1 VTVLDRMAK
10 GNHPGGRWCSTHSH
24 LWTRWTQA
32 RTVCSGIRR
41 SLRPVSARRGC
52 WRYAEEMPHNNR
64 TGTFFYGYVVVG
76 AAFVIMAVSSGAI
89 YSFSVFFAPLQ
100 EEFGWSRALTSGAFS
115 SYVVVH
121 GLLSIATGR
130 LNDRF
135 GPRVILSACS
145 LFFGLGFILMSQIQ
159 DVLHL
164 YLLYGVMIAAGF
176 SGAPVPLMST
186 IARWFRTRRGMMT
199 GAMMA
204 GSGFGTM
211 FVPPLAN
218 ALIDTLEWRGAFVVV
233 GSLLLVVILVAA
245 QFLRRDPA
253 QVGLQPL
260 GGDGEDDN
268 PVPHMVSAALTFSS
282 AVRTRQ
288 LLLLVVAFA
297 GFGFA
302 LQSVMV
308 HVVVNAI
315 GHGLSPS
322 NAAGIMTA
330 VGGMGVVGRI
340 GVGILADRFGSKRL
354 LTFQFALLAASLF
367 WIATATDAWAIF
379 SFGFAFGFA
388 YGGIVPLYSHIVA
401 ELFGLRAHGAILGII
416 TFSVGVGSAIGPV
429 FTGYCYDQFGSYL
442 IPFVTCG
449 VIAAAAALT
458 TSLVKAA
465 TPVS

>member
-1 VTVLDRMAK
+1 MVGARLSAFRGSMSYD
-10 GNHPGGRWCSTHSH
+10 NHK
-24 LWTRWTQA
+24 
-32 RTVCSGIRR
+32 RT
-41 SLRPVSARRGC
+41 L
-52 WRYAEEMPHNNR
+52 
-64 TGTFFYGYVVVG
+64 FYGYIVVA

-89 YSFSVFFAPLQ
+89 YSFGVFFAPLQ

-121 GLLSIATGR
+121 GLLSIGTGR

-135 GPRVILSACS
+135 GPRLILSVCS

-159 DVLHL
+159 NVLHL

-186 IARWFRTRRGMMT
+186 IARWFRARRGM
-199 GAMMA
+199 MMA

-218 ALIDTLEWRGAFVVV
+218 GLIHSLEWRGAFVVV
-233 GSLLLVVILVAA
+233 GSLLLVVVLVAA

-253 QVGLQPL
+253 QIGLQPL
-260 GGDGEDDN
+260 SGDGEDDR
-268 PVPHMVSAALTFSS
+268 PVSHMVSTALSFSA

-322 NAAGIMTA
+322 SAAGIMTA

-340 GVGILADRFGSKRL
+340 GVGILADRFGSKPL

-367 WIATATDAWAIF
+367 WIATATAPWAIF

-458 TSLVKAA
+458 TSLVKAPA
-465 TPVS
+465 PIS

>member
-1 VTVLDRMAK
+1 MR
-10 GNHPGGRWCSTHSH
+10 
-24 LWTRWTQA
+24 Q
-32 RTVCSGIRR
+32 
-41 SLRPVSARRGC
+41 
-52 WRYAEEMPHNNR
+52 NNR
-64 TGTFFYGYVVVG
+64 TGTLFYGYVVVG

-115 SYVVVH
+115 SYVIVH
-121 GLLSIATGR
+121 GLLSIGTGR

-145 LFFGLGFILMSQIQ
+145 LFFGLGFILMSQIHS
-159 DVLHL
+159 VLHL

-186 IARWFRTRRGMMT
+186 IARWFRARRGMMT

-218 ALIDTLEWRGAFVVV
+218 ALIHALEWRMAFVVV
-233 GSLLLVVILVAA
+233 GGIVLLVIMVAA
-245 QFLRRDPA
+245 QFLRREPA
-253 QVGLQPL
+253 QLGLQPL
-260 GGDGEDDN
+260 GGESANDVQSL
-268 PVPHMVSAALTFSS
+268 PRVPDEITFSS
-282 AVRTRQ
+282 ATRTRQ
-288 LLLLVVAFA
+288 LHLLVIAFA
-297 GFGFA
+297 GFGFG

-308 HVVVNAI
+308 HAVINAI
-315 GHGLSPS
+315 GLGISPTS
-322 NAAGIMTA
+322 AAGVMTA
-330 VGGMGVVGRI
+330 IGGMGVVGRV
-340 GVGILADRFGSKRL
+340 GVGMLADRFGAKRL
-354 LTFQFALLAASLF
+354 LTFQFVLLAFSLF
-367 WIATATDAWAIF
+367 WIAAARDAWAIF
-379 SFGFAFGFA
+379 AFGFAFGFA

-401 ELFGLRAHGAILGII
+401 ELFGLRAHGAILGTI

-449 VIAAAAALT
+449 VVAAGAALM
-458 TSLVKAA
+458 TSLVKPLSSASSRVIDQP
-465 TPVS
+465 TT